1 MIKSSKVIQIIS
13 SSKVI
18 QIISRYEELSFQCY
32 CLWNTYTCWIFK
44 SFSINRDLK
53 HEEEEGSGLRNS
65 ASSLATS
72 FCNCF
77 TSLLSETTCRD
88 IDHHGLRLVILL
100 SNGRPS
106 ISKYQTLQYFVTW
119 LYWGCCLWTD
129 IIWENLTK
137 RWKKKRRAHSY
148 SYLWKSRDGV
158 IY

>member
-100 SNGRPS
+100 SNGRSPS
-106 ISKYQTLQYFVTW
+106 ISKYADTTILRDMTILRLLF
-119 LYWGCCLWTD
+119 LNRHNMG
-129 IIWENLTK
+129 
-137 RWKKKRRAHSY
+137 
-148 SYLWKSRDGV
+148 KSH
-158 IY
+158 